1 MTVRFSSQGRQAPA
15 ILWLPGLLVVL
26 GTLLPVWYLV
36 TRSTERGW
44 APWQEALESSAWPL
58 MARSLLLAGAV
69 SICCLLIALP
79 AAWLTTRTALPGKRL
94 WAVGLSLPL
103 AIPSYV
109 TALTVVA
116 ALGPRGMVQG
126 WLEPLGVER
135 LPEIYGFWGTVF
147 TLTAASFP
155 YLFLVLRAALASLDP
170 SEEEASRSLGRGP
183 WRTFAGVVL
192 PPLVPAIAAGGLLVS
207 LYVLSDFG
215 AVSTLRYDSFTRV
228 IFIQYQTSFDRTGA
242 AVLGVLLALTTAV
255 ILIGELVIRGR
266 SHERLRMRRQ
276 RPAPPIQLGRWTWP
290 ALGFLSAVLSLSL
303 LLPIAVLTYWLF
315 RGLQADAGFPGLF
328 QPFRNSF
335 GLAGAGAILTVMLAL
350 PIAILSARYG
360 GPAARVIEQLAYVTH
375 SLPGLVIALALV
387 FFGISY
393 ATGLYQTIW
402 MLLVAY
408 VILFVPNA
416 LSALRQPLLRLGP
429 SMEEAAAGLGRSPAR
444 VLSSITLPLARPG
457 VAAALAL
464 VFLTIMKEL
473 PATLLLSPPGFRTLP
488 GIIWSASTDASY
500 ARAALPALVL
510 LAVAAVPVAFL
521 AWRGEIDTVKS

>member
-1 MTVRFSSQGRQAPA
+1 MAVRFSSRGRQAPV
-15 ILWLPGLLVVL
+15 ILWLPGFLVVL
-26 GTLLPVWYLV
+26 GTLLPAWYLLD
-36 TRSTERGW
+36 RSTERGW
-44 APWQEALESSAWPL
+44 APWQEAIENSAWPL
-58 MARSLLLAGAV
+58 MARSLWLAAAV
-69 SICCLLIALP
+69 SAGCLAIALP
-79 AAWLTTRTALPGKRL
+79 AAWLTTRTTLPGRRL
-94 WAVGLSLPL
+94 WAVAMSLPL

-109 TALTVVA
+109 MALTVVA

-126 WLEPLGVER
+126 WLEPFGVQR
-135 LPEIYGFWGTVF
+135 LPEIYGFWGAVF
-147 TLTAASFP
+147 TLSAVSFP
-155 YLFLVLRAALASLDP
+155 YLFLVLRAALSSLDP

-183 WRTFAGVVL
+183 WATFARVVL
-192 PPLVPAIAAGGLLVS
+192 PPLIPAIAAGGLLVS

-242 AVLGVLLALTTAV
+242 AVLGVLLAATTAI

-276 RPAPPIQLGRWTWP
+276 RPAALIQLGRWKWP
-290 ALGFLSAVLSLSL
+290 ALGFLSFVVLVSLA
-303 LLPIAVLTYWLF
+303 LPVTVLGYWLM
-315 RGLQADAGFPGLF
+315 RGLQAGAAFPGLS

-335 GLAGAGAILTVMLAL
+335 GLGAAGAVLTVLLAL

-360 GPAARVIEQLAYVTH
+360 GPGSKIIEQMAYVTH
-375 SLPGLVIALALV
+375 SLPGLVVALALV

-393 ATGLYQTIW
+393 ATGLYQTVW

-429 SMEEAAAGLGRSPAR
+429 SLEEAAAGLGRSPAR
-444 VLSSITLPLARPG
+444 VLGSITLPLARPG

-488 GIIWSASTDASY
+488 GIIWSASSDASY
-500 ARAALPALVL
+500 ARAALPALALV
-510 LAVAAVPVAFL
+510 AVAAVPVAFL
-521 AWRGEIDTVKS
+521 AWRGEIDNVES